1 MTELELL
8 GPYAFGV
15 PSAKAILKATPA
27 DFQVEEQLDI
37 ALSGEGEHLWLWV
50 EKQGLNT
57 EEVAIQLSKRA
68 KLPVRAISYAGLK
81 DRQAI
86 TRQWFSL
93 HLPGRQ
99 DPDFTTA
106 ETEQWKVLHTIRHH
120 RKLQRGAHKSNTFVI
135 CLQDFQGNPQQLEE
149 RLNSIKQQGVP
160 NYYGTQ
166 RFGREGFN
174 LLKAQEFAEQKI
186 LPDKRHV
193 RSRLLSSARS
203 FLFNQVL
210 ALRVRQGIWNQ
221 IVAGDL
227 IGFSGSHSFFPA
239 SELQANDPRFT
250 ALDIHPTLMLWGKGH
265 LATTALAHQLET
277 AIAIQN
283 QPICAWL
290 ENAGLEQERRIS
302 RLVVSDLRYELH
314 EHHIQL
320 AFSLPVGSFATVV
333 LRELVQLETINEGLL
348 CAY

>member
-1 MTELELL
+1 MTEFELL

-15 PSAKAILKATPA
+15 PSATAILKATPA

-37 ALSGEGEHLWLWV
+37 TLSGEGEHLWLWV

-57 EEVAIQLSKRA
+57 EEVAIQLSKYA

-93 HLPGRQ
+93 HLPGKQ
-99 DPDFTTA
+99 DPDFSTA
-106 ETEQWKVLHTIRHH
+106 ETEQWKVLQAVRHH
-120 RKLQRGAHKSNTFVI
+120 RKLQRGAHKSNAFVI
-135 CLQDFQGNPQQLEE
+135 RLQDFHGDKDDLIQ
-149 RLNSIKQQGVP
+149 RLQRIKDQGVP

-174 LLKAQEFAEQKI
+174 VLKAQEFAEQRI

-210 ALRVRQGIWNQ
+210 AVRVQQNTWNQ
-221 IVAGDL
+221 IVMGDL

-239 SELQANDPRFT
+239 AELAADDSRF
-250 ALDIHPTLMLWGKGH
+250 AGLDIHPTVMLWGKGA
-265 LATTALAHQLET
+265 LATTAVTQQLEASVAHQY
-277 AIAIQN
+277 
-283 QPICAWL
+283 QPLCVWL
-290 ENAGLEQERRIS
+290 ESANLEQERRIS
-302 RLVVSDLRYELH
+302 RLVVSDLTYEFH
-314 EHHIQL
+314 EQNIQL
-320 AFSLPVGSFATVV
+320 TFNLPVGSFATVV
-333 LRELVQLETINEGLL
+333 LRELVQLETINEGVQ